1 MRSAG
6 LRLEPTGL
14 RCSVAQPSP
23 QVPCARADVDATV
36 MLTLRR
42 GLRLAVTLLVL
53 VNSVIFGLD
62 DPFEVLLVLGATGCA
77 LAALLLVMDEMEHRF
92 ASSVEAMANEDR
104 RTSTAQFGAML
115 LQAKARE
122 EEMANDL
129 AALAKERGSLETRLE
144 QKLETLSGLE
154 RRQQADMSG
163 H

>member
-1 MRSAG
+1 
-6 LRLEPTGL
+6 
-14 RCSVAQPSP
+14 
-23 QVPCARADVDATV
+23 

-53 VNSVIFGLD
+53 VNSVIFALD

-92 ASSVEAMANEDR
+92 ANSVEAMANEDR

-144 QKLETLSGLE
+144 QKLETLSGL
-154 RRQQADMSG
+154 
-163 H
+163 